1 MRLDLHKV
9 GARSRVCGRGG
20 CVVDVAGFL
29 FNVVK
34 EDIKCIEIS
43 SIDAVHNR
51 TMTLA

>member
-1 MRLDLHKV
+1 MQE
-9 GARSRVCGRGG
+9 AA
-20 CVVDVAGFL
+20 CVDAVAAFVDVAGFL